1 MMVKFQRLII
11 MAVILLGFNFKANA
25 ELVVESNGR
34 VRVSTGGFNQNGV
47 RTWRYLDNGRGGM
60 GGNMFYHETSSK
72 SLAVREASTGL
83 RSASTVPVTI
93 EANVSRQRVL
103 SGAFGLVKR
112 GAALGTR
119 LSGWGTAAYFA
130 YEAYQAVKG
139 DLESQGYHYDE
150 AKEEF
155 YKDWAARNCIWER
168 DKNNEHRVVYVDCFG
183 VDSSIIRH
191 KSTYDPK
198 KQEEIKFLMEA
209 QMERLARPYWKGKQK
224 RLAENDKLL
233 DWNKYIFDKCYFN
246 WNGGDCSVKK
256 GDDGRSVIGFSL
268 KKNEREILTPQ
279 KFLEIATPS
288 IDRNPTP
295 FVEGTGRPGYSEGV
309 QVSPTVVTL
318 GPVTGSDGRPIQIQ
332 ITFGKDSNGKPTA
345 TVTTTPRP
353 DLTPGSPAAP
363 KTNPTPTPGENGKPG
378 SQPDPNPDGSPG
390 SQPDPTP
397 DGSPGGKDKP
407 DPSNTP
413 EGKDDPKPD
422 DKPKEDNK
430 PKTDGGLLCEVFPN
444 ILACDKMGKPE
455 EGMFDSIKIPHIT
468 DDNTWNTDNFLPPN
482 GVCPQPKSF
491 NIWGRPVQISYEP
504 LCVFMQNIRFAVL
517 LGFIIMS
524 AFIVFGSL
532 RKG

>member
-1 MMVKFQRLII
+1 MVKFQRLII
-11 MAVILLGFNFKANA
+11 MVVILLGCNFAKA
-25 ELVVESNGR
+25 ELVVEPNGR
-34 VRVSTGGFNQNGV
+34 VRVPTGGFNENGV

-60 GGNMFYHETSSK
+60 GGNMFYHETASK
-72 SLAVREASTGL
+72 SLSVREASTGL

-183 VDSSIIRH
+183 VDSSITRH
-191 KSTYDPK
+191 QSTDDPK

-224 RLAENDKLL
+224 RLAENDNVL
-233 DWNKYIFDKCYFN
+233 DWNKYIFDRCYFN
-246 WNGGDCSVKK
+246 WNGGSCDVAR
-256 GDDGRSVIGFSL
+256 GDDKRSVISFSL
-268 KKNEREILTPQ
+268 LMNSREVLTPQ

-288 IDRNPTP
+288 IDRSPTP

-309 QVSPTVVTL
+309 QVSPGTVVTL
-318 GPVTGSDGRPIQIQ
+318 GPVTGPDNKPVQIQ
-332 ITFGKDSNGKPTA
+332 ITFGRDSNGKTTA
-345 TVTTTPRP
+345 TVNTTPRP

-363 KTNPTPTPGENGKPG
+363 KADPSPTPGGQ
-378 SQPDPNPDGSPG
+378 SSPNPDGKPDG
-390 SQPDPTP
+390 KPDPTP
-397 DGSPGGKDKP
+397 DGSPSDKTKPDPDGSPSGKDKP
-407 DPSNTP
+407 DPNNTP
-413 EGKDDPKPD
+413 DGKDDPKPD
-422 DKPKEDNK
+422 DKPKED
-430 PKTDGGLLCEVFPN
+430 GGLLCKVFPN
-444 ILACDKMGKPE
+444 ILACDELPE
-455 EGMFDSIKIPHIT
+455 KEEPNLEIPQETIDLNFT
-468 DDNTWNTDNFLPPN
+468 PDNTFSEY
-482 GVCPQPKSF
+482 GECPAPVTFQALGAEYKISLEPAC
-491 NIWGRPVQISYEP
+491 NLAAMMRP
-504 LCVFMQNIRFAVL
+504 
-517 LGFIIMS
+517 FIIAMAWLVAS
-524 AFIVFGSL
+524 FFVARVV
-532 RKG
+532 RNNA

>member
-1 MMVKFQRLII
+1 MGNGVNAKVDDGFKKLINKSYTPHFEKY
-11 MAVILLGFNFKANA
+11 VSKQSVSA
-25 ELVVESNGR
+25 EIFHS
-34 VRVSTGGFNQNGV
+34 STGA
-47 RTWRYLDNGRGGM
+47 
-60 GGNMFYHETSSK
+60 SS
-72 SLAVREASTGL
+72 SARIGATVEAT
-83 RSASTVPVTI
+83 
-93 EANVSRQRVL
+93 VSRQSVL

-155 YKDWAARNCIWER
+155 YKDWAARSCIWER
-168 DKNNEHRVVYVDCFG
+168 DDNGRVYDVDCYG
-183 VDSSIIRH
+183 VDSSITRH
-191 KSTYDPK
+191 QSTDDPK
-198 KQEEIKFLMEA
+198 KQKEIEYLMEA
-209 QMERLARPYWKGKQK
+209 QMERLARPYWKQKQK
-224 RLAENDKLL
+224 ILADGRSVL

-246 WNGGDCSVKK
+246 WNGGSCSVKK
-256 GDDGRSVIGFSL
+256 GSDERSVIHFAL
-268 KKNEREILTPQ
+268 KMNQRELLTPQ

-295 FVEGTGRPGYSEGV
+295 FVEGTGRPGYSEGA
-309 QVSPTVVTL
+309 QVSPGTVVTL
-318 GPVTGSDGRPIQIQ
+318 GPVTGPDNKPVQIQ
-332 ITFGKDSNGKPTA
+332 ITFGRDSNGKTTA
-345 TVTTTPRP
+345 SVNTTPRP

-363 KTNPTPTPGENGKPG
+363 KANPSPTPNGE
-378 SQPDPNPDGSPG
+378 SSPNPDGK
-390 SQPDPTP
+390 P
-397 DGSPGGKDKP
+397 DGKPDTSPDGNPSDKTKPDSDDSPSDKDKP
-407 DPSNTP
+407 KSDDKPDHD
-413 EGKDDPKPD
+413 GKDDPKPD

-455 EGMFDSIKIPHIT
+455 EGMFDSIKIPHVT